1 MFRLFLVSIFF
12 TCDCYIV
19 TDTEKTTL
27 ETVHE
32 PIPVNTGRF
41 PVYWDWREHN
51 KVTPVK
57 SQEDCNACWAF
68 SAVGMYLNMEGLLG
82 FVVFKR
88 PCELILFLIWY
99 MIKKTLASVFF

>member
-1 MFRLFLVSIFF
+1 MFRVFLVSIFF

-19 TDTEKTTL
+19 TDTDTEKTTL

-41 PVYWDWREHN
+41 PIYWDWREHN

-68 SAVGMYLNMEGLLG
+68 SAVGMYLNMEG
-82 FVVFKR
+82 VRV
-88 PCELILFLIWY
+88 CC
-99 MIKKTLASVFF
+99 V